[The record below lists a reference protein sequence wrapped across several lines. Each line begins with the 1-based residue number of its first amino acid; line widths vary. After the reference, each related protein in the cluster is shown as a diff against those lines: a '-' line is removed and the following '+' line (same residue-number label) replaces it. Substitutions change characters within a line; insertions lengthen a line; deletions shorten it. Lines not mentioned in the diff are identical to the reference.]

1 MAKISLSDLESLKG
15 LKKARGEFGPSGISS
30 LMGRAAI
37 QRNEILDK
45 AIAKFTYVVDN
56 LDQETAS

>member
-15 LKKARGEFGPSGISS
+15 LKKARGESGLRQGIPS

-37 QRNEILDK
+37 QRNEIL
-45 AIAKFTYVVDN
+45 Y
-56 LDQETAS
+56 